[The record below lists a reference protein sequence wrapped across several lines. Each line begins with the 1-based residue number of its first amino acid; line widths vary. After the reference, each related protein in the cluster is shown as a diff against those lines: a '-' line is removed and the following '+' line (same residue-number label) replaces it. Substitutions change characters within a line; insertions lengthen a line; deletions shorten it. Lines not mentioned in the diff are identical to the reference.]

1 MPLGAIDAGER
12 RGGYSYPYVCTPLTV
27 LIVDVGTC
35 SSEFEGVVGLLAI
48 GPLPVVCGHGPESGR
63 LIEWLTQTSHPPSY
77 TMHPHLPEKGRS
89 LR

>member
-35 SSEFEGVVGLLAI
+35 SSEFGGVVGLLAI
-48 GPLPVVCGHGPESGR
+48 GPLLVVCGYGPKVR
-63 LIEWLTQTSHPPSY
+63 AAN
-77 TMHPHLPEKGRS
+77 
-89 LR
+89 